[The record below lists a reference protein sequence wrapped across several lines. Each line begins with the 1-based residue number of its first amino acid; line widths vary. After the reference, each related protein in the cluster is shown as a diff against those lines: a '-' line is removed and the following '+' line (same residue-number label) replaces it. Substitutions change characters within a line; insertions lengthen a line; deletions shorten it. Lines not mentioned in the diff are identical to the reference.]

1 MRKSNK
7 GSPQRRMKQRNLH
20 MHKLS
25 TPAHPFQFNIQP
37 WFSLTVRLTSLTTS
51 LSIQGLRLAM
61 ISQLGLNFTG
71 ASDSTFDVRLQRA
84 YFWGGLLPM
93 NSASVL
99 QPLTVTVR
107 DLFITIGND
116 SGFPD
121 LNSLNVLEQYADYPN
136 QVSRAKLGFE
146 YSDAHKQA
154 VIPADIANTS
164 TIFNFSGMGSNSV
177 MYLQLLWRPAATA
190 TANIFPAPGMA
201 PSAAPPDYDSESES
215 IGVDDDFIRVK
226 PRRAASTKN
235 GGRRVAS

>member
-7 GSPQRRMKQRNLH
+7 GSPQRRMKQRNQH

-164 TIFNFSGMGSNSV
+164 SFSTFQEWAQTPSCIFNFFGGLRQRRQPTSFLPQGWRLQQRHRTTTQNLSPSV
-177 MYLQLLWRPAATA
+177 
-190 TANIFPAPGMA
+190 
-201 PSAAPPDYDSESES
+201 
-215 IGVDDDFIRVK
+215 
-226 PRRAASTKN
+226 
-235 GGRRVAS
+235 